1 MIFELNN
8 FEKISLNIK
17 IQIILVF
24 LIGFILVGGIFNNFV
39 NLLLL
44 KEGYSKSYIGTL
56 NGFALI
62 SIAIGA
68 ILSAFLSTKIQKINI
83 YRLGFIFFSIFVVI
97 FPFSSIFDI
106 NHIYLINYSFIHI
119 FAGMIFSLGGPFIME
134 NSNVDNQDESFA
146 LLFTSIPMG
155 GLLGSL
161 FGSFIFNYL
170 SNNIFKNENI
180 VEIYKI
186 SLCFGSLFSIFGCIS
201 LFFFKNYK
209 IDDEKIDD
217 EKIDDEKHNLEFP
230 FKLFFLI
237 IIIIYLR
244 ITAIIIAR
252 TFTNIYLDEI
262 FSVESDTIALIFAVS
277 SIFAIPSTLFAPKL
291 IRIFNRYSVFNASVF
306 ITALFLFLSVIYLNW
321 IWTSICFVI
330 IISASQISSPVFT
343 SIIMNS
349 VKIKWRL
356 IISSGTV
363 IAVGI
368 SGFFT
373 NYLGGIL
380 LENYGY
386 LYFYII
392 GSITTILG
400 LLLFKLSESSFK

>member
-1 MIFELNN
+1 
-8 FEKISLNIK
+8 
-17 IQIILVF
+17 
-24 LIGFILVGGIFNNFV
+24 
-39 NLLLL
+39 
-44 KEGYSKSYIGTL
+44 
-56 NGFALI
+56 
-62 SIAIGA
+62 
-68 ILSAFLSTKIQKINI
+68 
-83 YRLGFIFFSIFVVI
+83 
-97 FPFSSIFDI
+97 
-106 NHIYLINYSFIHI
+106 
-119 FAGMIFSLGGPFIME
+119 ME

-217 EKIDDEKHNLEFP
+217 EKHNLEFP
-230 FKLFFLI
+230 FKLFILI

-291 IRIFNRYSVFNASVF
+291 IRIFNRYNF
-306 ITALFLFLSVIYLNW
+306 I
-321 IWTSICFVI
+321 
-330 IISASQISSPVFT
+330 
-343 SIIMNS
+343 
-349 VKIKWRL
+349 
-356 IISSGTV
+356 
-363 IAVGI
+363 
-368 SGFFT
+368 
-373 NYLGGIL
+373 
-380 LENYGY
+380 
-386 LYFYII
+386 
-392 GSITTILG
+392 
-400 LLLFKLSESSFK
+400 

>member
-1 MIFELNN
+1 
-8 FEKISLNIK
+8 
-17 IQIILVF
+17 
-24 LIGFILVGGIFNNFV
+24 
-39 NLLLL
+39 
-44 KEGYSKSYIGTL
+44 
-56 NGFALI
+56 
-62 SIAIGA
+62 
-68 ILSAFLSTKIQKINI
+68 
-83 YRLGFIFFSIFVVI
+83 
-97 FPFSSIFDI
+97 
-106 NHIYLINYSFIHI
+106 
-119 FAGMIFSLGGPFIME
+119 
-134 NSNVDNQDESFA
+134 
-146 LLFTSIPMG
+146 
-155 GLLGSL
+155 
-161 FGSFIFNYL
+161 
-170 SNNIFKNENI
+170 
-180 VEIYKI
+180 
-186 SLCFGSLFSIFGCIS
+186 
-201 LFFFKNYK
+201 

-217 EKIDDEKHNLEFP
+217 EKIDDEKHNLKFP

-291 IRIFNRYSVFNASVF
+291 IRKFNRYSVFNASVF
-306 ITALFLFLSVIYLNW
+306 ITALFLFLSVIYFNW

-330 IISASQISSPVFT
+330 IISASQITSPVFT